1 MKKKCEFMVKQ
12 CVFGPTISAIP
23 PKKYAERFTTFIS
36 KMIVVPQHEQN
47 EEVPPKGPNGT

>member
-47 EEVPPKGPNGT
+47 EELPNGTLK